1 MGRQRA
7 VPLYKIP
14 RGDPWRYHVLS
25 VLEAQNRS
33 QQQNHTNVATFGAS
47 SLLFSYFLPF
57 HSFPCSWSGP
67 GPCGCIVPRETL
79 LGSFC
84 AVLPALYISFCHFWK
99 FLLVLDR
106 LWTQRPWKAMGRQRA
121 VPYKIMKVDPW
132 GYHVSVCFGGPEQIR
147 TESHANVATFGAS
160 SLLFSY
166 FLSFHS
172 FPCSW
177 RPRAGSGQRLS
188 IKSRGVTPA
197 RTMFLSVFA
206 NVATFGASSLLFSY
220 FLPFHS
226 FPCSWSGPGHCGCVP
241 REISWKFLCRSSC
254 SLRSWKFL
262 LVLECL
268 WIQKPWKAIG
278 R

>member
-1 MGRQRA
+1 MYCSTRDTSWKFLCHSSCSLRIFLPFLQIPVLDCLWTQRRRKAMGRQRA

-14 RGDPWRYHVLS
+14 RG
-25 VLEAQNRS
+25 
-33 QQQNHTNVATFGAS
+33 
-47 SLLFSYFLPF
+47 
-57 HSFPCSWSGP
+57 
-67 GPCGCIVPRETL
+67 
-79 LGSFC
+79 
-84 AVLPALYISFCHFWK
+84 
-99 FLLVLDR
+99 
-106 LWTQRPWKAMGRQRA
+106 
-121 VPYKIMKVDPW
+121 DPW

-254 SLRSWKFL
+254 SLRLFL
-262 LVLECL
+262 PFLEIL
-268 WIQKPWKAIG
+268 AG
-278 R
+278 S